1 MIGTRTKEGLE
12 LKLHASFQYKLIR
25 EKLPQLYRLF
35 ETDYERKITRIA
47 RKAILKVS
55 ADYKAFDYW
64 LNRTKI
70 GNDMLTKVKKDLAE
84 VHINVTTF

>member
-1 MIGTRTKEGLE
+1 VIKTRTKEGLE
-12 LKLHASFQYKLIR
+12 LSLHASFQYKIIKD
-25 EKLPQLYRLF
+25 KLPKLYRLY

-64 LNRTKI
+64 LNRTRI
-70 GNDMLTKVKKDLAE
+70 GKDMLTKVK
-84 VHINVTTF
+84 